1 MAATGARDGWRDVV
15 QGACGVAVMAAG
27 LLTPFNRGRRD
38 RWGVGEQAVARHYPG
53 DELVPQPRWSWTHG
67 IQIEA
72 PAADVWPWV
81 AQIGA
86 DRGGFYS
93 YQSLEN
99 LIGCHVRNAGTIHPD
114 WAARPGGELRLHPK
128 APALRIVSVE
138 PGRALVAYMAPV
150 PDLQSGGAATGE
162 PPPARDQPSG
172 KHRWMT
178 ASWLFFIEAAGPARC
193 RVISRYRCATSDD
206 LVSRL
211 QFGPAIIEP
220 IGFAMDRR
228 MLIGLKQRAERDA
241 HGAALRFTPFRTAAA
256 RRR

>member
-1 MAATGARDGWRDVV
+1 MCGA
-15 QGACGVAVMAAG
+15 AVMVTG
-27 LLTPFNRGRRD
+27 LLTPFGRGKRGN
-38 RWGVGEQAVARHYPG
+38 WGVGERAATGRYPG
-53 DELVPQPRWSWTHG
+53 DELVPRPRWSWTHG

-86 DRGGFYS
+86 DLGGFYS
-93 YQSLEN
+93 YQWLEN
-99 LIGCHVRNAGTIHPD
+99 LVGCQVHNAATIHPE
-114 WAARPGGELRLHPK
+114 WAARRGGELRLHPK

-138 PGRALVAYMAPV
+138 PGRALVAYMP
-150 PDLQSGGAATGE
+150 PLPGMDGGRAGKGE
-162 PPPARDQPSG
+162 SPPTRGQPSG
-172 KHRWMT
+172 KNRWMT
-178 ASWLFFIEAAGPARC
+178 ASWLFFIEPTGPARC

-228 MLIGLKQRAERDA
+228 SRSA
-241 HGAALRFTPFRTAAA
+241 
-256 RRR
+256 